1 MSKRN
6 PRGTSARAKAATT
19 EIPGIVLAGGPAR
32 RTLFAGHRK
41 SRAAPGPVA
50 DDRSAPFAQSGSQV
64 ISQAPLHVLQC
75 AG

>member
-32 RTLFAGHRK
+32 RTLFAGYRK

-50 DDRSAPFAQSGSQV
+50 DDRSLAQSGSQV